1 MIEYDAAL
9 PQDLQLLVVYNVY
22 PYTDI
27 GLGAKLQHHI
37 LARAATKDDLKS
49 YEKHQPS
56 YGQMEIKNGMNK

>member
-1 MIEYDAAL
+1 M
-9 PQDLQLLVVYNVY
+9 Y